1 MSRQQSGGK
10 AGAAGWRGA
19 GPGGPGGPEGHPPC
33 TSALGLGTPA
43 RSSRTAGESAS
54 CSPCGRCLHGQ
65 GKKTHQ
71 QLFQK
76 RQGREEGLPISQEA
90 ASPQQSAAR
99 AGIIYIRGFCL
110 PHLKSPQY
118 PKIRTSNEEPHFSV
132 LILTPDSV
140 SKLMKLFRGS
150 CTE

>member
-1 MSRQQSGGK
+1 MSRQQRGRK

-19 GPGGPGGPEGHPPC
+19 GPEGHPPC

-65 GKKTHQ
+65 GKKNTSAALPEEARSGGGVAHLSGSGFSAATHLQ
-71 QLFQK
+71 SGDHLH
-76 RQGREEGLPISQEA
+76 QGVLSP
-90 ASPQQSAAR
+90 SPQ
-99 AGIIYIRGFCL
+99 
-110 PHLKSPQY
+110 SPQY
-118 PKIRTSNEEPHFSV
+118 PKIRASNEEPHFSV

-140 SKLMKLFRGS
+140 SRLMKLSRGS